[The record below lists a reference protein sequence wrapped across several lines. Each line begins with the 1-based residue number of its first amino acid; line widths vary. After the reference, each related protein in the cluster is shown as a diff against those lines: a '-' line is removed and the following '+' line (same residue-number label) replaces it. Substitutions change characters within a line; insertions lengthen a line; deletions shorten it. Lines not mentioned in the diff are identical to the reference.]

1 MHLVHKCHKPAAK
14 NIFLTCEWGACL
26 CNTSLLGR
34 QNAPRISSRFRSIT
48 ERAEACLCH
57 QSLTKRAKAWSGFT
71 QKACCLLGYTAPAC
85 RTAHGGKASITW
97 VSHQLFLNPLGLPLR
112 EGIRIKYR
120 LSCTYSWLEQR
131 EEVLPLQTRFAQ
143 PSDVPSLPKLWNC
156 CPSQATR
163 HCLAKSRY

>member
-1 MHLVHKCHKPAAK
+1 VNGAPVCATLACWEGRMPPASHLGSEV
-14 NIFLTCEWGACL
+14 
-26 CNTSLLGR
+26 
-34 QNAPRISSRFRSIT
+34 T

-71 QKACCLLGYTAPAC
+71 QKACCLLGYTAPPC